1 MTRKELIITGD
12 DAKYFILKREKQI
25 KDIDKSTDENKRK
38 RLKLVNSYRSV
49 KKLMEE

>member
-1 MTRKELIITGD
+1 MTRKELIITGE

-25 KDIDKSTDENKRK
+25 KDIDKLTNANKK
-38 RLKLVNSYRSV
+38 KKLKLVNSYRLV